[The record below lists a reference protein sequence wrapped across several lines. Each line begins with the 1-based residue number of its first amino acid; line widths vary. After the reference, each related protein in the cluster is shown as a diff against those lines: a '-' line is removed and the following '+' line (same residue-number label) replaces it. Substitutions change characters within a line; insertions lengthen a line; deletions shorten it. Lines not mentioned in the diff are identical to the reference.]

1 MNLINSYFVPP
12 FCMINID
19 TKTVIGQKCIFN
31 LVVSVFLLIIK
42 HIAFMFYVRNYL
54 IDFMSFKILIVY
66 TDILNY
72 FYVIQLEFNSN
83 FMHVVFIFDDDIKYI
98 LTFVSCLLVGFFFFG
113 RGVLLIHF
121 FYQTNINCK

>member
-31 LVVSVFLLIIK
+31 LVVLVFLLIIK

-54 IDFMSFKILIVY
+54 IDFISFKILIVY

-72 FYVIQLEFNSN
+72 FYVIQLEFNTY

-98 LTFVSCLLVGFFFFG
+98 LTFVSCLLVVFFLG
-113 RGVLLIHF
+113 GGIIKTF
-121 FYQTNINCK
+121 FYQTNMNCK